1 MDINDFRRSE
11 GRMRGLVDDC
21 GNIETRK
28 KYYYQ
33 EAKKMLDNFKVDI
46 NVIHADDE
54 GCGKL
59 IFEVYQDIKFQL
71 TIKNRIKFI
80 AVDLQLLEADNYSR
94 EYLSD
99 EYRYSFSIGPDDKF
113 SDVDTP
119 LESHNYKQHF
129 RHILITLMK
138 NLARIED

>member
-1 MDINDFRRSE
+1 
-11 GRMRGLVDDC
+11 
-21 GNIETRK
+21 
-28 KYYYQ
+28 
-33 EAKKMLDNFKVDI
+33 
-46 NVIHADDE
+46 DE

-59 IFEVYQDIKFQL
+59 TFEVYQDIKFQL

-80 AVDLQLLEADNYSR
+80 AVDLQLFETDNYSR

-99 EYRYSFSIGPDDKF
+99 EHRYSFSIGLGDKF

-138 NLARIED
+138 NIAR

>member
-1 MDINDFRRSE
+1 
-11 GRMRGLVDDC
+11 
-21 GNIETRK
+21 NI
-28 KYYYQ
+28 
-33 EAKKMLDNFKVDI
+33 
-46 NVIHADDE
+46 IHADDE

-59 IFEVYQDIKFQL
+59 TFEVYQDIKFQL

-80 AVDLQLLEADNYSR
+80 AVDLQLFETDNYSR

-99 EYRYSFSIGPDDKF
+99 EHRYSFSIGLGDKF

-129 RHILITLMK
+129 RHILIT
-138 NLARIED
+138 

>member
-1 MDINDFRRSE
+1 MEINDFKSSE
-11 GRMRGLVDDC
+11 GRMRDLIDDC
-21 GNIETRK
+21 EHIETRK
-28 KYYYQ
+28 NYYYQ
-33 EAKKMLDNFKVDI
+33 EAKKMLDNFNVNI

-71 TIKNRIKFI
+71 TIKNRIRFI
-80 AVDLQLLEADNYSR
+80 IVDLQLFETDDYSR
-94 EYLSD
+94 EYLSN
-99 EYRYSFSIGPDDKF
+99 EYRYSFTIGLNDKF

-119 LESHNYKQHF
+119 LESNNYKQHF

-138 NLARIED
+138 NLGRIED